1 MHDDGLDAE
10 RDALNAA
17 VDAVLAGAPLDAVAE
32 RLPPELRPLL
42 AAGSRLARHRP
53 SGDALRPGFVVGL
66 GEQLRMDLRLSLSET
81 APAPVDAE
89 RTAPGHAPEARRA
102 SAFRPKDWWPIALAG
117 VFFGFFAGVVVRSG
131 GAQPGEALYPVRRG
145 WEHVALPPEPG
156 TIGRVES
163 RLDRAWRR
171 LSELRQAIE
180 DGRTSDDSVLALV
193 DALVTAYDDVLAIAG
208 SVENDG
214 RALRRARADADAAAN
229 ELERLA
235 VGRAS
240 PVGAALVHAGR
251 RLRLGV
257 AAAQIV
263 NRTEAP
269 EADPPRLLPGGE
281 RAVPIVPSP
290 TEGAGQA
297 PPSPAPSAPSERPTS
312 EPTRTPAPEPTPTLV
327 TPLPPSATATAV
339 PTRTLPPDE
348 PPPAATPPPP
358 GLTVTV
364 SGPLAT
370 ATPLRRTP
378 TPPLVPIEPTSTT
391 RLPDPPT
398 STPPPPSATA
408 TRPPVPTPT
417 PLPTPTRDVIDPP
430 PPTVSPHTA
439 TPAGEPPTPKPPPT
453 DALNP
458 TATPPPPQPSATVVD
473 PGAARGGRGRG
484 VTARDGTA
492 WDGTAWDGTAPGV
505 GRRPGP

>member
-17 VDAVLAGAPLDAVAE
+17 VDAVLAGASPDDVAE

-42 AAGSRLARHRP
+42 VAGSRLAQHRP

-66 GEQLRMDLRLSLSET
+66 GEQLRMDLRLSLSEAGP
-81 APAPVDAE
+81 APADAE
-89 RTAPGHAPEARRA
+89 RPARGDAPEERRA
-102 SAFRPKDWWPIALAG
+102 PAFRPKDWWPIALAG
-117 VFFGFFAGVVVRSG
+117 VFFGFFAGIVVRSG

-145 WEHVALPPEPG
+145 WEHVALPAEPG

-180 DGRTSDDSVLALV
+180 EGRTSDDSVLALV
-193 DALVTAYDDVLAIAG
+193 EGLVTAYDDVLAIAG

-240 PVGAALVHAGR
+240 PVGAALVHAGQ

-263 NRTEAP
+263 NRADTP
-269 EADPPRLLPGGE
+269 EAEPPRLLPGGE
-281 RAVPIVPSP
+281 RAVPIAPSP

-297 PPSPAPSAPSERPTS
+297 PPSPAPSAPSERPTT
-312 EPTRTPAPEPTPTLV
+312 EPTRTPVPEPTPTLV
-327 TPLPPSATATAV
+327 TPLPPSATATVV

-348 PPPAATPPPP
+348 PPPFATTPPPALT
-358 GLTVTV
+358 LTVT
-364 SGPLAT
+364 GPLAT
-370 ATPLRRTP
+370 ATPVRRTP

-398 STPPPPSATA
+398 GTPPPPTATA

-430 PPTVSPHTA
+430 PPTVSSHTA
-439 TPAGEPPTPKPPPT
+439 TPVGEPPTPKPPPT

-458 TATPPPPQPSATVVD
+458 TATPPPQPSATVVD
-473 PGAARGGRGRG
+473 PGAARGGRSRG
-484 VTARDGTA
+484 GASRGD
-492 WDGTAWDGTAPGV
+492 TAPGP
-505 GRRPGP
+505 GRRSGP